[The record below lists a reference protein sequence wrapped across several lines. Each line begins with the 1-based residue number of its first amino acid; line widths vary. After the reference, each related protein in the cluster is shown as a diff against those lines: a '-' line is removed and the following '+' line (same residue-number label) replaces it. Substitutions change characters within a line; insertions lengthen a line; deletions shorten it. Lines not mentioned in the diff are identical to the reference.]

1 MFNSLKQDDPFLGK
15 GTWGQTSRFGSVRL
29 YVMHK
34 KLSELEDDG
43 WKKNK
48 HFKKFVDCLK
58 GVGFGDTGIS
68 YFEKTTETFFERY
81 RFVFNKW
88 MVSKWRSSD
97 ILHYMLAGDAEH
109 ATEFARWI
117 VDYKQKA
124 DAQSLEDTD
133 EDIFEI
139 APYQFQ
145 DETVTLGNHHQ
156 MNANEPLIQVNMRT
170 SMEYLTQEADRE
182 KIANDPFLV
191 DNWSL
196 ISSMADSPTAV
207 ELFKKHDDG
216 SLDRSSW
223 GTVDYEPLRIQ
234 MIKKICPHPNH
245 QQRVENGVQMTG
257 LVGKTG
263 VAEVRR
269 TIRAIILSS
278 TIRPFNAWAL
288 EEKNRM
294 NAAEGK
300 PEVNRLQGSD
310 KPGLLLKYI
319 DKYVFSKAD
328 EGKRAL
334 EASDSLTY
342 QTIVDKLKDGSSKA
356 SAKEVEKKVKHFEG
370 TLKAPPKRQ
379 TKAEQATGVEKTAH
393 IMEAFYTR
401 LLVDTNSSFL
411 PGDTRMKDI
420 ANAEIKARGMQI
432 SDTTLS
438 GMTLAEKRKELRK
451 DELKERV
458 GAGETE
464 LKEKDIIYI
473 KPRSKEMIDV
483 MKNVQQQILDK
494 ELGITRIEESFN

>member
-34 KLSELEDDG
+34 KLSELEGDG

-48 HFKKFVDCLK
+48 HFKKFVECLQ
-58 GVGFGDTGIS
+58 GVGFGDIGIS
-68 YFEKTTETFFERY
+68 YFQKTTETFFERY

-117 VDYKQKA
+117 VDYKETV
-124 DAQSLEDTD
+124 DAQPSPEDADEDT
-133 EDIFEI
+133 IFEI
-139 APYQFQ
+139 PPYMFQ
-145 DETVTLGNHHQ
+145 DKTVTLGKHHQ
-156 MNANEPLIQVNMRT
+156 MNANEPPIQVNLRT
-170 SMEYLTQEADRE
+170 SMDYLTQEADRATIIKE
-182 KIANDPFLV
+182 PFVV
-191 DNWSL
+191 DNWRL
-196 ISSMADSPTAV
+196 ISSMADSPIAV
-207 ELFKKHDDG
+207 ELFKKNDDESG
-216 SLDRSSW
+216 LHRLTW
-223 GTVDYEPLRIQ
+223 GTVDYEPLMIQ
-234 MIKKICPHPNH
+234 MIKKICPHSNH

-278 TIRPFNAWAL
+278 AIRPFNTWAL

-294 NAAEGK
+294 NAARGK
-300 PEVNRLQGSD
+300 PVVNRLQGSD
-310 KPGLLLKYI
+310 KPGLLLTYI
-319 DKYVFSKAD
+319 DKHVFSKAG

-334 EASDSLTY
+334 EAYEAICDRLE
-342 QTIVDKLKDGSSKA
+342 DGSSKA
-356 SAKEVEKKVKHFEG
+356 SAKETEKKVHHFEN
-370 TLKAPPKRQ
+370 TLKADPKRQ
-379 TKAEQATGVEKTAH
+379 VKAEKAAGVEKTAH
-393 IMEAFYTR
+393 ISEAFYTR
-401 LLVDTNSSFL
+401 LLVDTKSSFL

-420 ANAEIKARGMQI
+420 ANAEIKARGIKI
-432 SDTTLS
+432 SDTTLN
-438 GMTLAEKRKELRK
+438 GMTLAEKRKELNK

-464 LKEKDIIYI
+464 LKLGDITYI
-473 KPRSKEMIDV
+473 KPQSKEMIDI

-494 ELGITRIEESFN
+494 DMGITRIEESFN